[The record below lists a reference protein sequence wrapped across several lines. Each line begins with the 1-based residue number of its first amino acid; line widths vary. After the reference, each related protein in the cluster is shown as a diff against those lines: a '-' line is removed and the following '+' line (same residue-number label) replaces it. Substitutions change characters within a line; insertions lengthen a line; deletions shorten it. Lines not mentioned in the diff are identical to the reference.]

1 MFEINKISVNKNAV
15 EYINVTSKHMYFNSV
30 NGVVS
35 VNKYMNTFI
44 IQENGKAPTTLYES
58 ADMYVKDGY
67 MVIET
72 VKMRLRWK
80 LAGI

>member
-1 MFEINKISVNKNAV
+1 MFEVNKISVNKNAV
-15 EYINVTSKHMYFNSV
+15 EYINVTRKHMYFNSV

-44 IQENGKAPTTLYES
+44 IQENGKSPTTLHES

-72 VKMRLRWK
+72 TQMRLRWK
-80 LAGI
+80 LVRI